1 MDAYANACTGISYR
15 RTQNPLEPPLFL
27 VIYWNPKNLATV
39 LMDEGE
45 VVLGIGLRCVFGRD
59 DVALWG
65 LGNSFCIFRG
75 KRLFMG
81 GGAVTWVKCLL
92 RISFGLQ

>member
-1 MDAYANACTGISYR
+1 MCLY
-15 RTQNPLEPPLFL
+15 PLNTKFSVDLQT
-27 VIYWNPKNLATV
+27 PKNLATV

-75 KRLFMG
+75 KRLLMG
-81 GGAVTWVKCLL
+81 RGAVTWVKRLP

>member
-1 MDAYANACTGISYR
+1 MCLY
-15 RTQNPLEPPLFL
+15 PLNTKFSVDLQT
-27 VIYWNPKNLATV
+27 PKNLATV

-75 KRLFMG
+75 KRLLMG
-81 GGAVTWVKCLL
+81 RGAVTWVKCLL